1 MSDTDSV
8 SGDVNKPVDNDYSV
22 AQNNLQEEKQQAPAN
37 DTPLNISDVLG
48 ENTEDSAME
57 SAGDSAVAEGAEDS
71 GKTDNLN
78 NEKNKNENPEDT
90 VADQQAETVE
100 NNNDNDITPTAS
112 TQDVA
117 VAQGDEQADNAQED
131 KDDDG
136 AGFGDLGLTPEVLD
150 AVRAV
155 GFTSPSPIQEQ
166 TIPLLMAG
174 EDVVGLAQTGT
185 GKTAAFALPILS
197 RLNLKSRKPQALVLA
212 PTRELAL
219 QVAESF
225 EDFAEKMGGVNILP
239 IYGGQPYGA
248 QLSGLRRGAHVV
260 VGTPGRVIDHLQK
273 GSLDI
278 SELRFMVLDEADE
291 MLNMGFQEDV
301 ERILEDTPEEK
312 QVALFSATMPSAIRH
327 LSKRY
332 LNEPQ
337 EVTVKSTQRTA
348 ENIEQD
354 YLIVH
359 HREKLDALTRILEVT
374 DFDAMIMFVRTK
386 NDTEELAERLRARGF
401 EAAAINGDIAQAQR
415 ERTVD
420 QLKDGRLDILVATDV
435 AARGLDVERI
445 THVFNYDIP
454 RDTESYVHRIGRTGR
469 AGRSGRAVLF
479 VTPRERRMLKSI
491 ERATKSRLNE
501 IELPSVDQV
510 NEARKAKFNRE
521 LTKNLEDPQVSVFRE
536 LVTTYAEE
544 NGVTLEDIAAA
555 LAAGAQGGEKF
566 LMEEAPRR
574 EHKRRSDDRYGD
586 ADRRGGGAYRS
597 FKERFNKPAPRFTDR
612 NGNEMEVYRLS
623 VGHRQRVRPGAIVG
637 ALANEGG
644 LNSRDFG
651 RISIFSEHSLVEL
664 PADLPKQVFEALD
677 QTRVSGQLI
686 NIEPDPGAPKGRPG
700 SHRGNRRDRDDRR
713 GGYRDDRGRGDRRG
727 GGRFDRDRDRGGR
740 GRGRGH
746 HNRFEDSRGD
756 RRGGGRHRDDRGFE
770 GRGGRGDKRRGGRY

>member
-1 MSDTDSV
+1 CDLPFTGRRRYGFCWAQSVLSSAMSDTDSV

-22 AQNNLQEEKQQAPAN
+22 AQNNLQEEKQQAPTN
-37 DTPLNISDVLG
+37 DTPLYISDVLG

-100 NNNDNDITPTAS
+100 KNNDTTPTAS
-112 TQDVA
+112 SQDDV
-117 VAQGDEQADNAQED
+117 VAQDNEQEN

-136 AGFGDLGLTPEVLD
+136 AGFGELGLSPEVFD

-155 GFTSPSPIQEQ
+155 GFTKPSPIQEQ

-174 EDVVGLAQTGT
+174 EDVVGRAQTGT

-248 QLSGLRRGAHVV
+248 QLSGRRRGADVV

-273 GSLDI
+273 GSLDS
-278 SELRFMVLDEADE
+278 SELRVMVLDEADE

-301 ERILEDTPEEK
+301 ERILEDTPEDK

-386 NDTEELAERLRARGF
+386 NDTEELAERLHARGY

-501 IELPSVDQV
+501 
-510 NEARKAKFNRE
+510 
-521 LTKNLEDPQVSVFRE
+521 
-536 LVTTYAEE
+536 
-544 NGVTLEDIAAA
+544 
-555 LAAGAQGGEKF
+555 
-566 LMEEAPRR
+566 
-574 EHKRRSDDRYGD
+574 
-586 ADRRGGGAYRS
+586 
-597 FKERFNKPAPRFTDR
+597 
-612 NGNEMEVYRLS
+612 
-623 VGHRQRVRPGAIVG
+623 
-637 ALANEGG
+637 
-644 LNSRDFG
+644 
-651 RISIFSEHSLVEL
+651 
-664 PADLPKQVFEALD
+664 
-677 QTRVSGQLI
+677 
-686 NIEPDPGAPKGRPG
+686 
-700 SHRGNRRDRDDRR
+700 
-713 GGYRDDRGRGDRRG
+713 
-727 GGRFDRDRDRGGR
+727 
-740 GRGRGH
+740 
-746 HNRFEDSRGD
+746 
-756 RRGGGRHRDDRGFE
+756 
-770 GRGGRGDKRRGGRY
+770 